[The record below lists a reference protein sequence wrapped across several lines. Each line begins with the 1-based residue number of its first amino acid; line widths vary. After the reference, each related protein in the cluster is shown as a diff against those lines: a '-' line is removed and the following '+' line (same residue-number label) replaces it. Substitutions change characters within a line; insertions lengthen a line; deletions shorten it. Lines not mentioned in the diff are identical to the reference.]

1 MKDLYH
7 LNPKAY
13 KEGYEILSLLSEIE
27 KRKIPSEI
35 WKFIKENM
43 DLTYEFSIEQIDK
56 GVLLDDTNILLA
68 ILYKTY
74 LATEE
79 EKVIIKAKERVVEKR
94 KQLEAYQK
102 YNPNNLFKN

>member
-35 WKFIKENM
+35 LKFIKENM
-43 DLTYEFSIEQIDK
+43 DLTYEFSA
-56 GVLLDDTNILLA
+56 G
-68 ILYKTY
+68 
-74 LATEE
+74 
-79 EKVIIKAKERVVEKR
+79 
-94 KQLEAYQK
+94 
-102 YNPNNLFKN
+102 